1 MRGHVRK
8 TRKSGNR
15 AARRPPQRR
24 ATFFAKALTYV
35 HAKKTFKES
44 TDGVSPHARSTH
56 ARKRVESSESQPQEA
71 KARAVTSRLDV
82 LL

>member
-8 TRKSGNR
+8 IRKSGNR

-56 ARKRVESSESQPQEA
+56 ARKRSMSYFSLASIAPNSG
-71 KARAVTSRLDV
+71 RAVVR
-82 LL
+82 